1 MKATVGEYVS
11 IQVTEHQHYALQ
23 HTTAAVIV
31 AGASL
36 GHVHMAHACA
46 GAAAKGIAET
56 CLKSAGKGGATAIVK
71 GGAKAG
77 TKAGAKASAKVV
89 ANAPADSAEALF
101 QLGFRAALSGTAIGI
116 VAGVAVAVNLA
127 FEGPLLARSVYKLHR
142 KKKFDQISQV
152 EYKRGIVQ
160 ESFTSA
166 NTFVGAVGGAIVG
179 QVAIPVPALGA
190 AIGGAVGGIVGQ
202 VCGRAEG
209 WAAGK
214 LISDPRPVTMSP
226 LTTLLLFDMP
236 PEKKKTAEK

>member
-23 HTTAAVIV
+23 HTTATVIV

-46 GAAAKGIAET
+46 GAAAKGIVHAG
-56 CLKSAGKGGATAIVK
+56 LKGAVKGGAKAAVK

-77 TKAGAKASAKVV
+77 AKGGAKVA

-127 FEGPLLARSVYKLHR
+127 FEGPLLARSVYKLYR
-142 KKKFDQISQV
+142 KQKFDQISQV
-152 EYKRGIVQ
+152 EFKRGI
-160 ESFTSA
+160 
-166 NTFVGAVGGAIVG
+166 I
-179 QVAIPVPALGA
+179 
-190 AIGGAVGGIVGQ
+190 
-202 VCGRAEG
+202 
-209 WAAGK
+209 
-214 LISDPRPVTMSP
+214 
-226 LTTLLLFDMP
+226 
-236 PEKKKTAEK
+236 

>member
-46 GAAAKGIAET
+46 GAAAKGIVHAG
-56 CLKSAGKGGATAIVK
+56 LKGAA
-71 GGAKAG
+71 
-77 TKAGAKASAKVV
+77 KAGAKASAKVA
-89 ANAPADSAEALF
+89 ANTPADTAEALF